1 MNVMGNDRRTR
12 DEHNDRTMVERID
25 PLMGTVLD
33 KRYRIDF
40 RLAAGGFGAIYRAT
54 HIETGQQYALKVLHA
69 ELATSDARVIARFRR
84 EGATL
89 AQLKSPNTISAYELG
104 EAPDGSLYIVME
116 LLHGES
122 LYEQFRAKGL
132 LPWERVVAIGRQVCN
147 SLAEA
152 HSLGII
158 HRDLKPA
165 NIHLEGKDGNPDF
178 VKVLDFGIAKIMR
191 ESELDSTELTQA
203 GQMIGT
209 FDYMA
214 PEQMVGGQCTGKTDI
229 YTLGVVLYEMV
240 CGQRPFAEAA
250 SPTAMLA
257 ALLTQSPPPLGIAG
271 VPAELDR
278 ILRKCLER
286 EPQNR
291 YDDVMELAADLDR
304 LIAPMHESKTRVM
317 HTPAPVLV
325 DAEATV
331 VAQPRPKRPT
341 PQLPNRQEAVPTYD
355 GRPKRGSEPPAMVHD
370 RPKRDSSPPG
380 PNVIRREPTPPPVL
394 NPSADVRARRESQVA
409 YNQSERPKRDSAP
422 APHIV
427 RRDRDSQPVPIATKE
442 PAQDPHAWQSLQIP
456 KRDPRESQPAARYD
470 GRDSQPVPVFRDERD
485 GSQPVAQPASQPI
498 PVRPPGSTPAIPHT
512 PAPYVAGQYPVPATP
527 YPNYPG
533 YPQTPAPQLQP
544 TPQPAPLDPRVS
556 LAAIDPNAWRN
567 QTPARGGSYDMAGTQ
582 SRDVIVR
589 RVVWTLALVLGVI
602 LVLVVASRL

>member
-1 MNVMGNDRRTR
+1 MR

-33 KRYRIDF
+33 GRYRIDF

-54 HIETGQQYALKVLHA
+54 HVETAQQYALKVLHA

-84 EGATL
+84 KGATL
-89 AQLKSPNTISAYELG
+89 AQLKSPNTIHAYELG

-122 LYEQFRAKGL
+122 LYEQFRAKGSL
-132 LPWERVVAIGRQVCN
+132 SWERVVAIGRQVCN
-147 SLAEA
+147 SLYEA

-165 NIHLEGKDGNPDF
+165 NIHLEGTDGNPDF

-229 YTLGVVLYEMV
+229 YTLGIVLYEMIS
-240 CGQRPFAEAA
+240 GRRPFSDAS

-257 ALLTQSPPPLGIAG
+257 ALLTQTPPPLGIRG
-271 VPAELDR
+271 VPPELER
-278 ILRKCLER
+278 ILMKCLER

-291 YDDVMELAADLDR
+291 YVDVSDLAADLDR
-304 LIAPMHESKTRVM
+304 VIAPMHEGATRVM
-317 HTPAPVLV
+317 HTPAPVLI

-331 VAQPRPKRPT
+331 VAAPRPKRGT
-341 PQLPNRQEAVPTYD
+341 PPLPLRNEPVPTLD
-355 GRPKRGSEPPAMVHD
+355 GRPKRASEPPAMVHD
-370 RPKRDSSPPG
+370 RPKRDSSPPAT
-380 PNVIRREPTPPPVL
+380 PNIIRREPSSPVL
-394 NPSADVRARRESQVA
+394 NPSAAKRESQPG
-409 YNQSERPKRDSAP
+409 EPRPKRETGP
-422 APHIV
+422 TPHVV
-427 RRDRDSQPVPIATKE
+427 RRDRDSQPVALADKPVQQA
-442 PAQDPHAWQSLQIP
+442 DPGAWQSLQLP
-456 KRDPRESQPAARYD
+456 KRDPRESQPVARYD
-470 GRDSQPVPVFRDERD
+470 GRDSQPVPVYRDDNRD
-485 GSQPVAQPASQPI
+485 GSQPVRVPE
-498 PVRPPGSTPAIPHT
+498 STPAIPHT
-512 PAPYVAGQYPVPATP
+512 PAQPYAAAAYQVPVAAPHYPG
-527 YPNYPG
+527 YPG
-533 YPQTPAPQLQP
+533 YPQPPAPQMP
-544 TPQPAPLDPRVS
+544 GHTPPPVLGHTPPPQALDPRVS
-556 LAAIDPNAWRN
+556 LAAIDPNAWRT
-567 QTPARGGSYDMAGTQ
+567 QPPSRGSMVEVKTYDMAGTQ

-602 LVLVVASRL
+602 LALVVASRL